1 MKAPQPIVSLAL
13 LIALSACAS
22 NAERRAESRA
32 GSEPTNLENSS
43 PSSGTFAAERENAVS
58 GLGIDAQNAQA
69 ASLATDLDSDQVPN
83 ELDQCP
89 NSIPESAVDDT
100 GCAVFSGAIPDLEF
114 EPDDDQLDQKGRE
127 SLDKLVAAMQ
137 AYPDVVI
144 AVDGHTDN
152 RGLAGNNLDL
162 SKRRVIAVVR
172 YLVENGIPANRL
184 KPYGYGES
192 RPRKSNA
199 TEEGRRSNRRIEI
212 REVGA

>member
-1 MKAPQPIVSLAL
+1 MTVPHPIVGLAL

-22 NAERRAESRA
+22 NADRRASPEQTIS
-32 GSEPTNLENSS
+32 ENSS
-43 PSSGTFAAERENAVS
+43 PSSGVFEAERENAVS
-58 GLGIDAQNAQA
+58 GLGIDEQNAA
-69 ASLATDLDSDQVPN
+69 TASLATDRDRDQVPN
-83 ELDQCP
+83 EIDKCP
-89 NSIPESAVDDT
+89 DSMPESAVDQT

-114 EPDDDQLDQKGRE
+114 EPDDDQLDQPGKE
-127 SLDKLVAAMQ
+127 SLDKLVAALQ

-172 YLVENGIPANRL
+172 YLVEQGIPANRL

-212 REVGA
+212 REVRA